1 MRYLLY
7 FIYIAWHWG
16 IGLAIFIIRHE
27 IRGEK
32 KYGIRTIG
40 TDSLSKEVSEEDR
53 KHVAMYEPVNYY
65 TATWLFD
72 HVQAT
77 DLSSTLLDVGCGRG
91 RVLAMGAAYGFKAL
105 AGIDLSP
112 RLYQSAIRMRDTLH
126 DRYEYIHINVSCEDA
141 REYTIP
147 ETVGVIFLFNPFDE
161 TIMDAFIAKV
171 KESLERKQR
180 PVKIL
185 YANPQCK
192 QLWIDAG
199 FQETDSFVKM
209 DILKGCV
216 LVNTP
221 SQQY

>member
-7 FIYIAWHWG
+7 FIYVGWHWG
-16 IGLAIFIIRHE
+16 IDLAIFIIRHE

-40 TDSLSKEVSEEDR
+40 TESLATEVSAEDR

-65 TATWLFD
+65 TATWLLD

-77 DLSSTLLDVGCGRG
+77 DLSTTLLDVGCGRG
-91 RVLAMGAAYGFKAL
+91 RVLAMGAAYGFRAL
-105 AGIDLSP
+105 AGIDFSP
-112 RLYQSAIRMRDTLH
+112 RLYQASIRMRDTLY
-126 DRYEYIHINVSCEDA
+126 DRYKNIQINIACEDA

-147 ETVGVIFLFNPFDE
+147 EHVGVIFMFNPFDE
-161 TIMDAFIAKV
+161 TIMEAFIGKV
-171 KESLERKQR
+171 KESLQRRQR
-180 PVKIL
+180 PLKIL

-192 QLWIDAG
+192 QLWLDAG

-209 DILKGCV
+209 EILKGCI
-216 LVNTP
+216 LVNTL
-221 SQQY
+221 S